1 MNSAT
6 WQRISA
12 CLVAACIAEF
22 AFVDAAVA
30 QSVRIPTLQK
40 IRQYGAIYVG
50 HREASVPFS
59 YYVGETPVGYSK
71 DICDK
76 VVADIKLYLH
86 DPSLKVVLVPV
97 SNSSRLMM
105 LMTGMIDLECGST
118 TNTKIRQ
125 QAVAFSVTPFISGV
139 RALVRKD
146 SKIDKIADLNGKQIV
161 TTAGT
166 TSERLVKNALA
177 TRKLS
182 AGAKYGRTHLD
193 SFGQVL
199 RKEAD
204 AFVVDDA
211 ILSGLIANS
220 AEGDKFKLL
229 EENFGFEPYGIGLRK
244 DDPEFKE
251 VVDKSM
257 REMMKSG
264 EMETLYNKWFMSPIP
279 PNNVNLQ
286 IPLSDALKEAMRN
299 PTDAGI

>member
-1 MNSAT
+1 MNSPT
-6 WQRISA
+6 WQRIGA

-22 AFVDAAVA
+22 ALVEAAVA
-30 QSVRIPTLQK
+30 QSVRMPTLQK

-76 VVADIKLYLH
+76 VVEGVKLHLN

-97 SNSSRLMM
+97 SSSSRLMM
-105 LMTGMIDLECGST
+105 LMTGMIDLECGVT

-125 QAVAFSVTPFISGV
+125 QSVSFSVTSFISGV
-139 RALVRKD
+139 KALVRKD
-146 SKIDKIADLNGKQIV
+146 SGIEKISDLNGKAIV

-166 TSERLVKNALA
+166 ASERLVKNVLA
-177 TRKLS
+177 TRKL
-182 AGAKYGRTHLD
+182 AAFAKYGRTHLD
-193 SFGQVL
+193 SFTQVL
-199 RKEAD
+199 KKEAD

-211 ILSGLIANS
+211 VLSGLIANS
-220 AEGDKFKLL
+220 AEGDKLKLL
-229 EENFGFEPYGIGLRK
+229 EENFGFEPYGIAMRK
-244 DDPEFKE
+244 DDLEFKA
-251 VVDKSM
+251 VVDKTM
-257 REMMKSG
+257 RDMMKSG

-279 PNNVNLQ
+279 PNNANLQ
-286 IPLSDALKEAMRN
+286 IPMSDALKEAMRN